1 MATERA
7 LHSLTLLETALNRFI
22 LHTMTDYHQ
31 DKLPD
36 SISARKRMSLNECV
50 EVVETNWVLVFESSP
65 LGKEEDTAKG
75 VLVRLKKMAESV
87 TSGTGSVRP
96 TTLKRIVSN
105 VKYLMTLINAPEL
118 KTVELLENGQASG
131 CGQALKHKN
140 SVTTT
145 PKRSIASAPSVSP
158 GALPGPQTAPR
169 KIVAARRSSRMRPA
183 TIKQEKAPA
192 IDSMVTDRDL
202 APKTDQAKTDSG
214 ISEPGGFTREVDLM
228 ERSGRVHTK
237 HAPAK
242 NVPMDQFQRE
252 AMRMGLSDKTD
263 VEGVQRSLRFNADRL
278 PTIADEVNETSL
290 LFVVDGPNVA
300 HRHGFGSFSPK
311 GMLCAYTYF
320 TRHGFDCVVVIPDG
334 QLRLQVL
341 HQYLLCLRTSLTLL
355 SPLVC
360 CSFRR

>member
-131 CGQALKHKN
+131 CGQGSRAVHPSN
-140 SVTTT
+140 WSSYAG
-145 PKRSIASAPSVSP
+145 RS
-158 GALPGPQTAPR
+158 
-169 KIVAARRSSRMRPA
+169 RRA
-183 TIKQEKAPA
+183 
-192 IDSMVTDRDL
+192 
-202 APKTDQAKTDSG
+202 
-214 ISEPGGFTREVDLM
+214 
-228 ERSGRVHTK
+228 
-237 HAPAK
+237 
-242 NVPMDQFQRE
+242 
-252 AMRMGLSDKTD
+252 
-263 VEGVQRSLRFNADRL
+263 
-278 PTIADEVNETSL
+278 
-290 LFVVDGPNVA
+290 
-300 HRHGFGSFSPK
+300 
-311 GMLCAYTYF
+311 
-320 TRHGFDCVVVIPDG
+320 
-334 QLRLQVL
+334 
-341 HQYLLCLRTSLTLL
+341 
-355 SPLVC
+355 
-360 CSFRR
+360 SFRLTMLP